1 MSTSGATP
9 ETVDAGEADSQPAQ
23 YPTDKELRSSGVS
36 PHSTLATVRLVWS
49 FSGSLETS
57 ISVMASAYNV
67 DVLEPYFQ
75 PTAGGGSSWHVISKS
90 SLTHPPINHSE
101 PDSCNESED
110 LRYGDLPDYNPE
122 KDEDPPH
129 LLVCGGTDRPRNKSG
144 GVLVTASQSGPG
156 FVTVHDY
163 ITTVH
168 PWLMRNRDDIL
179 DAMDRREDLPDP
191 EDMDLVVDAVFP
203 TWLRIREKSEWVNE
217 LSYRRQQFASIH
229 DLEIS
234 AV

>member
-1 MSTSGATP
+1 
-9 ETVDAGEADSQPAQ
+9 
-23 YPTDKELRSSGVS
+23 
-36 PHSTLATVRLVWS
+36 
-49 FSGSLETS
+49 
-57 ISVMASAYNV
+57 MASAYNV

-75 PTAGGGSSWHVISKS
+75 PAAGGGSPWHVISKS
-90 SLTHPPINHSE
+90 SLTHPPVSAIVATVDDLEIWESDWKDFHRNHSE
-101 PDSCNESED
+101 PDSYNESED
-110 LRYGDLPDYNPE
+110 LQYGDLPDYDPE
-122 KDEDPPH
+122 RDEDPPH
-129 LLVCGGTDRPRNKSG
+129 LLVCCGTDRPRNKSG

-229 DLEIS
+229 DLETS